1 MLIYFIY
8 KWRPSCIF
16 LKIFSLIGH
25 ISFYSSCM
33 VNPIICLSFVESY
46 RRGLRNILC
55 QSCFRKPRTDNA
67 LAKGEQITLK
77 KFKNHPESNNDPTDI
92 LRTSKDTENF
102 AGAETLDTAL

>member
-1 MLIYFIY
+1 
-8 KWRPSCIF
+8 
-16 LKIFSLIGH
+16 
-25 ISFYSSCM
+25 M

-55 QSCFRKPRTDNA
+55 SCFREPRTDIA

-102 AGAETLDTAL
+102 GAETLDTAL